1 LRFLQLINVTSHPN
15 YFFLSLN
22 YSIFALKNSYSM
34 KIRSFIVLILFLLT
48 LGISTSCEDNSVNIN
63 RPLMTALLDG
73 STWRCPEPN
82 ARVSDEQILV
92 YGQSADGQTIQ
103 ITIYSG
109 EEGVYTLNASNLHEG
124 IIIPN
129 TSAYAEVY
137 STSNN
142 ESGTGQVRI
151 TSINEDDRTISGK
164 FNFRAYK
171 QNSNASRVITNGEF
185 TKVPYKYI
193 NTTDSTHI
201 VNMMTASINGESFNA
216 NSVVTSDTS
225 VNYIEITGSSNTSFR
240 SIILKLPKNIQE
252 GVHNI
257 DPTNGPAMAYYQES
271 LTEMPATA
279 GATTISKHDTENDIL
294 KGSFFFNVEDGG
306 GQTISITAG
315 YFEVQY

>member
-1 LRFLQLINVTSHPN
+1 
-15 YFFLSLN
+15 
-22 YSIFALKNSYSM
+22 M
-34 KIRSFIVLILFLLT
+34 KMRSFIILIVFLLT
-48 LGISTSCEDNSVNIN
+48 LGIFTSCEDDSVNIN

-73 STWRCPEPN
+73 STWRCPNPY
-82 ARVSDEQILV
+82 ARVSNEQIMV
-92 YGQSADGQTIQ
+92 YGQSANGQTIQ

-109 EEGVYTLNASNLHEG
+109 EKGVYTLNASNMHEG

-137 STSNN
+137 STSNS

-151 TSINEDDRTISGK
+151 SSINEEDKTISGK

-171 QNSNASRVITNGEF
+171 QNSNASKVITNGEF

-193 NTTDSTHI
+193 NTIDTTQV
-201 VNMMTASINGESFNA
+201 VNMMTANINGEFFNA
-216 NSVVTSDTS
+216 NTVVTTDTS
-225 VNYIEITGSSNTSFR
+225 VNYIEIKGSSNTSFQ
-240 SIILKLPKNIQE
+240 SIMLKLPKNIQQ

-279 GATTISKHDTENDIL
+279 GSTTISEHDTENYIL
-294 KGSFFFNVEDGG
+294 KGTFFFNVEDGG
-306 GQTISITAG
+306 GQTISITTG
-315 YFEVQY
+315 HFEVQY